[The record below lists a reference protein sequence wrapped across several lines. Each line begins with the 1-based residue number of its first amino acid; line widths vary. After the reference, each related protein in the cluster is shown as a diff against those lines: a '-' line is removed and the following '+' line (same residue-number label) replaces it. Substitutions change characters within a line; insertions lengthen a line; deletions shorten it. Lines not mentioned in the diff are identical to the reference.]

1 MGTELNYTFF
11 LNRRPW
17 QRIMD
22 RIKLW
27 PIPALLAALILGTQG
42 SRADDAIQD
51 PCGGRSAL
59 LAFLDRP
66 TVSDSACVVQYG
78 QAVLEAGY
86 EHADLT
92 GAGGGTADNFPEAEL
107 RLGLP
112 GNNEFVLLPPND
124 NLQRIPGSPQL
135 GGFSATTVGIKH
147 ELGYTKHWLGAVEGL
162 FTLPSGSPAFGSQ
175 GLGVAFNG
183 IVAYAPSD
191 DTGIS
196 LQLGVASQTNPVL
209 TGGGRYTSVNPDIS
223 FTWLPWWNLQFYGEV
238 FGQSRTGPGLGSGFD
253 ADGGVQYLLTS
264 YCEVDLE
271 EGVRLSG
278 SLGGFTHYVGAG
290 MGFLF

>member
-1 MGTELNYTFF
+1 MNKIKF
-11 LNRRPW
+11 L
-17 QRIMD
+17 
-22 RIKLW
+22 
-27 PIPALLAALILGTQG
+27 PITALLAALIMGIQTVH
-42 SRADDAIQD
+42 ADDAIQN
-51 PCGGRSAL
+51 PCAGPSAL
-59 LAFLDRP
+59 LALLDRP

-86 EHADLT
+86 QHANLT
-92 GAGGGTADNFPEAEL
+92 GTGGGTANNFPEAEL
-107 RLGLP
+107 RFGLP

-124 NLQRIPGSPQL
+124 NVQRTPSDSTYFQ
-135 GGFSATTVGIKH
+135 GFSATTVGIKH
-147 ELGYTKHWLGAVEGL
+147 ELGYTKHWLGAVESL
-162 FTLPSGSPAFGSQ
+162 FTLPSGSPAFGNR

-196 LQLGVASQTNPVL
+196 LQLGVTSQTNPAL
-209 TGGGRYTSVNPDIS
+209 AGGGRFTSINPDIT
-223 FTWLPWWNLQFYGEV
+223 FTWLPLWNLQFYGEV
-238 FGQSRTGPGLGSGFD
+238 YGQSRTGPGLGSGFD
-253 ADGGVQYLLTS
+253 ADGGVQYLLTT

-278 SLGGFTHYVGAG
+278 NLGGFTHYFGAG

>member
-1 MGTELNYTFF
+1 MSPELNYTFF
-11 LNRRPW
+11 PEPTLMAKNHG
-17 QRIMD
+17 QN
-22 RIKLW
+22 KVW
-27 PIPALLAALILGTQG
+27 PIPALLTALILGTQG

-51 PCGGRSAL
+51 PCDGRSAL
-59 LAFLDRP
+59 LAILDRP

-86 EHADLT
+86 EHADLR
-92 GAGGGTADNFPEAEL
+92 GGGGTADNFPEAEL
-107 RLGLP
+107 RFGLP

-124 NLQRIPGSPQL
+124 NLQRVPGSPHL
-135 GGFSATTVGIKH
+135 HGFSATAVGIKH
-147 ELGYTKHWLGAVEGL
+147 ELGYTRHWLGAVEGL

-175 GLGVAFNG
+175 GLGVAVNG
-183 IVAYAPSD
+183 IVTYAPSD

-196 LQLGVASQTNPVL
+196 LQLGVASQTNPML
-209 TGGGRYTSVNPDIS
+209 AGGGRYTSVNPDIS
-223 FTWLPWWNLQFYGEV
+223 FTWQPWWNLHFYGEV

-253 ADGGVQYLLTS
+253 ADGGVQYLLTPS
-264 YCEVDLE
+264 WEVDLE

-278 SLGGFTHYVGAG
+278 NLGGYTHYAGAG